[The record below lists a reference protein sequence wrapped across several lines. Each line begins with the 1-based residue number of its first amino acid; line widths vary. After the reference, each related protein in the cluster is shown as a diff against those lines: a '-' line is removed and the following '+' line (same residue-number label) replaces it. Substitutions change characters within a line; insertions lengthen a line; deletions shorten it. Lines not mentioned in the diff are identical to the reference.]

1 MHSALGSMVDHHGRV
16 IHLRKNVAKCQPYR
30 ACTELANCYRFDSD
44 NDMEMLAN
52 LENTDKLK
60 HLTMWKTINL
70 SCLIR

>member
-30 ACTELANCYRFDSD
+30 ACTELANCYRSDSD
-44 NDMEMLAN
+44 NDMEMLVN

-60 HLTMWKTINL
+60 HLTMWKTIHL